1 MRKEMKK
8 ILKNIDIEW
17 DHEKNHVFCIVHVI
31 QLAINE
37 LLESMKISA
46 VNDKMNEIFQ
56 ENRLNDIDKKIDL
69 INTLLK
75 ICYFSRIFLT
85 N

>member
-17 DHEKNHVFCIVHVI
+17 DHKKNHVFCIAHVI

-37 LLESMKISA
+37 FLESMKLSA
-46 VNDKMNEIFQ
+46 VNDRMNEIFQ
-56 ENRLNDIDKKIDL
+56 KDRLNIDKKTDL
-69 INTLLK
+69 NNTLLK

>member
-1 MRKEMKK
+1 MRKKMKK
-8 ILKNIDIEW
+8 ILKNIEIEW
-17 DHEKNHVFCIVHVI
+17 DHEKNHVFCIVHVV
-31 QLAINE
+31 QLVINE
-37 LLESMKISA
+37 FLESMKISA

-56 ENRLNDIDKKIDL
+56 ENRLNDIDKEINL
-69 INTLLK
+69 INIFLE

>member
-1 MRKEMKK
+1 MRKKMKK
-8 ILKNIDIEW
+8 ILRNIEIEW
-17 DHEKNHVFCIVHVI
+17 NHEKNHVFCIAHVI

-37 LLESMKISA
+37 FFESMKVSA